1 MTKEEEWENLIKSIK
16 KAAHRLNEDLT
27 ERDMPDYMNWF
38 VAREMHRN
46 LWARVRRKNKKVRIY
61 ENKKM

>member
-46 LWARVRRKNKKVRIY
+46 LWARVRRKGKK
-61 ENKKM
+61 